1 MLVLA
6 SVAVWTL
13 RTFPPWQYRIYL
25 VCPIRAL
32 TGWRC
37 PGCGTTHAIAA
48 LLAGRFADAWHYN
61 AMATIAYPLL
71 ALVALI
77 RLYSGLR
84 WNQWRSRGYRELRT
98 LIIR

>member
-1 MLVLA
+1 MY
-6 SVAVWTL
+6 
-13 RTFPPWQYRIYL
+13 P

-48 LLAGRFADAWHYN
+48 LLAGHFADAWHYN
-61 AMATIAYPLL
+61 AMATIAYPVVALL
-71 ALVALI
+71 ALI
-77 RLYSGLR
+77 PLYSALR
-84 WNQWRSRGYRELRT
+84 WNQWRSPAYRELRS